1 MSIETKKIGK
11 WNAIVFT
18 DEDGT
23 SISYNGMGGAIISN
37 KNKNIVDF
45 SWLNPFNKICYTC
58 KNS

>member
-37 KNKNIVDF
+37 KNKNIAEKTFIHAMELFEFV
-45 SWLNPFNKICYTC
+45 KRVI
-58 KNS
+58 